1 MIRVNSILSFFFF
14 VSIYSCTTVGT
25 RHVAPIF
32 FYQELQD
39 SIEAYVRATPPIENE
54 YGLPTITQVIL
65 DFIDGD
71 TLAIV
76 RPSLSP
82 YPVFTDSTIIN
93 DRVIGAGILSG
104 RICEI
109 VYGRYSGR
117 LIDFSRIVNENS
129 LTIKQDEYDSNT
141 QLPPEVLLDDLFY
154 RSMIKVM
161 GDLDRVYIINRPKD
175 LKLYIVNKKNVSER
189 DTLL

>member
-1 MIRVNSILSFFFF
+1 MRRVKRFLCFFIF
-14 VSIYSCTTVGT
+14 VSIYSCNTVKT

-32 FYQELQD
+32 IYQELQD

-54 YGLPTITQVIL
+54 YGLPTFTQVIL
-65 DFIDGD
+65 DYIDGD

-82 YPVFTDSTIIN
+82 YPVFTDSNIID
-93 DRVIGAGILSG
+93 DRVIGAGILGG

-109 VYGRYSGR
+109 IYGRYSGG
-117 LIDFSRIVNENS
+117 LIDFSGIVNEKN
-129 LTIKQDEYDSNT
+129 LTIKQDEYNSST
-141 QLPPEVLLDDLFY
+141 QLPPEVSLDDLFY

-161 GDLDRVYIINRPKD
+161 GDLDREYIINRPND
-175 LKLYIVNKKNVSER
+175 LKLYIVNKRIVSER

>member
-1 MIRVNSILSFFFF
+1 MRRVKRFLYFF
-14 VSIYSCTTVGT
+14 VFVSTYSCITVRT

-32 FYQELQD
+32 YYQELQD

-54 YGLPTITQVIL
+54 YGLPTLTQVIL
-65 DFIDGD
+65 DYIDGD

-82 YPVFTDSTIIN
+82 YPVFTDSTIID
-93 DRVIGAGILSG
+93 DRVIGAGFLGG

-109 VYGRYSGR
+109 IYGRYSGG
-117 LIDFSRIVNENS
+117 LIDFSRIVNENN
-129 LTIKQDEYDSNT
+129 LTINQDEYH
-141 QLPPEVLLDDLFY
+141 LPPEVLLDDHLY

-161 GDLDRVYIINRPKD
+161 GDLDREYIINRPKN
-175 LKLYIVNKKNVSER
+175 LKLYIVNKRIVSER